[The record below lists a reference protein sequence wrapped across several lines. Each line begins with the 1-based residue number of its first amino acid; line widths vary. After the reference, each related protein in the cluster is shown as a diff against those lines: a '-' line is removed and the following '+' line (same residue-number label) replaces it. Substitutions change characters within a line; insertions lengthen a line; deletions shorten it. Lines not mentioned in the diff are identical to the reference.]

1 MIKKNYSELFELT
14 DAQIARLR
22 KEYMPFK
29 GKTLPVGMNRKIDGM
44 LDRLSTQQLVKLANT
59 DIPVIATAAK
69 GVAVM
74 KRGMKYKDFKQGLD
88 MGEADELQCEAC
100 WSGYKQVGLK
110 KKGDRMVPNC
120 VPESKELLDMQ
131 EADLSK
137 RQVKMVHKA
146 ADKLDKKDFMK
157 RYGKDGDSVRY
168 ATATNMVKKKL
179 GIDEKRALSSPEVA
193 ATLRQFIAQRPFID
207 NKKDYEELMRLAA
220 KDMGMFNARLNRMND
235 QTKEKVKSALQRKG
249 LTSHLTNE
257 KEPKGDKPMQEQ
269 SYKDKFNAT
278 MKDFGIKS
286 LGDLKSDEE
295 KKKFFKAV
303 DAKHDAKNE
312 MEEAMNTAMDGGT
325 SMPDMNLKAMKMNAM
340 KMSEPMKKMDD
351 KETENP
357 KKDADMSKVKDKQ
370 VMLKAMMKK
379 EAEVPAEPM
388 GKLKTGEKMKN
399 EEAEPLTRPT
409 MSLKD
414 KMKINAMKMPIRSMK
429 MNAMKNMNAMKM
441 EMMKEMMEMMKKEM
455 MKEMDDMPEMMK
467 KEMMKEMKNMAEMKM
482 KSEMKKMEMMKAE
495 RDPAKME
502 MMKSEMMKEMMKE
515 MKMEM
520 MKKMKEMMKEYGSM
534 NAMKKPMNA
543 MAMKKESNKYLDT
556 KAGSIQDIARQ
567 MFEKEHQI
575 VEVKEND
582 IEKMIADYLKKGGTI
597 TKLPPALAK
606 GMKPSDMQKYK
617 VGDKGVIKSMKMK
630 EVRDFV
636 ETYNKHFL
644 TNWAAEELMLER
656 RFEVT
661 EYFFSDLGGQVGL
674 TVVVDAVNEDQ
685 AAKKAE
691 PKIEKLRNSSLA
703 NKMRVDDPT
712 GDLADVDPTTRP
724 LNYTDIDKDMRP

>member
-582 IEKMIADYLKKGGTI
+582 IEKMITDYLKKGGTI

-656 RFEVT
+656 RYEVT

>member
-1 MIKKNYSELFELT
+1 MIQKNYSELFELT

-131 EADLSK
+131 EADLTK

-179 GIDEKRALSSPEVA
+179 GIDEQRALSSPEVA

-207 NKKDYEELMRLAA
+207 NKRDYEELMRLAA

-543 MAMKKESNKYLDT
+543 MYGEEKKYLKT
-556 KAGSIQDIARQ
+556 KPGSLEEAVLVSRGLI
-567 MFEKEHQI
+567 
-575 VEVKEND
+575 
-582 IEKMIADYLKKGGTI
+582 KK
-597 TKLPPALAK
+597 
-606 GMKPSDMQKYK
+606 
-617 VGDKGVIKSMKMK
+617 
-630 EVRDFV
+630 
-636 ETYNKHFL
+636 
-644 TNWAAEELMLER
+644 
-656 RFEVT
+656 
-661 EYFFSDLGGQVGL
+661 
-674 TVVVDAVNEDQ
+674 
-685 AAKKAE
+685 
-691 PKIEKLRNSSLA
+691 
-703 NKMRVDDPT
+703 
-712 GDLADVDPTTRP
+712 
-724 LNYTDIDKDMRP
+724 

>member
-1 MIKKNYSELFELT
+1 MIQKNYSELFEFTATQL
-14 DAQIARLR
+14 AALKRA
-22 KEYMPFK
+22 YMPLK
-29 GKTLPVGMNRKIDGM
+29 GKTLSMTQINKLQDM
-44 LDRLSTQQLVKLANT
+44 LGKLSKDQLVKLANT
-59 DIPVIATAAK
+59 DIPFVATGAK
-69 GVAVM
+69 SMAVM
-74 KRGMKYKDFKQGLD
+74 KRGMKWSDFKQGLD
-88 MGEADELQCEAC
+88 MSEADELQCEAC

-179 GIDEKRALSSPEVA
+179 GIDEQRTLSSPEVA

-207 NKKDYEELMRLAA
+207 NKRDYEELMRLAA

-235 QTKEKVKSALQRKG
+235 QTKEKVKSALARKG

-312 MEEAMNTAMDGGT
+312 AMNTAMDGGM
-325 SMPDMNLKAMKMNAM
+325 SMPDMNLKAMKKMNAM

-379 EAEVPAEPM
+379 ENLDEALPGGQQIIRVIPNRGDKESKQAFDFYSKQTGGKIGSYGVKDNTNFITLSVPTKKVATAKRAMANKKFGQYNVKVVGSNYLDKFEEVPAEPM
-388 GKLKTGEKMKN
+388 KKLSTGEKMK

-429 MNAMKNMNAMKM
+429 MNAMKDMNAMKM

-543 MAMKKESNKYLDT
+543 MMKKESNKYLDT
-556 KAGSIQDIARQ
+556 KSGSIQDVARQ

-582 IEKMIADYLKKGGTI
+582 IEKMIAD
-597 TKLPPALAK
+597 
-606 GMKPSDMQKYK
+606 
-617 VGDKGVIKSMKMK
+617 
-630 EVRDFV
+630 
-636 ETYNKHFL
+636 
-644 TNWAAEELMLER
+644 
-656 RFEVT
+656 
-661 EYFFSDLGGQVGL
+661 
-674 TVVVDAVNEDQ
+674 
-685 AAKKAE
+685 
-691 PKIEKLRNSSLA
+691 IEKL
-703 NKMRVDDPT
+703 K
-712 GDLADVDPTTRP
+712 
-724 LNYTDIDKDMRP
+724 DKVRENGSTNGSY

>member
-1 MIKKNYSELFELT
+1 MIGIQKNYSELFEFTATQLAT
-14 DAQIARLR
+14 LKRA
-22 KEYMPFK
+22 YMPLK
-29 GKTLPVGMNRKIDGM
+29 GKTLTMPQINKLQAM
-44 LDRLSTQQLVKLANT
+44 LGKLSTDQLVKLANT
-59 DIPVIATAAK
+59 DIPFVATGAK
-69 GVAVM
+69 SMAVM
-74 KRGMKYKDFKQGLD
+74 KRGMKWSDFKQGLD
-88 MGEADELQCEAC
+88 MSEADELQCEAC
-100 WSGYKQVGLK
+100 WTGYKQVGLK

-131 EADLSK
+131 EADLTK

-257 KEPKGDKPMQEQ
+257 REPKGDKPMQEQ

-312 MEEAMNTAMDGGT
+312 VKEAMNTAMDGGM
-325 SMPDMNLKAMKMNAM
+325 SMPDMNLKAMKKMNAM

-388 GKLKTGEKMKN
+388 KKLNTGEKMKN

-429 MNAMKNMNAMKM
+429 MNAMKDMNAMKM
-441 EMMKEMMEMMKKEM
+441 EMMKEMTEMMKKEM

-467 KEMMKEMKNMAEMKM
+467 KEMMKEMKNMMEMKM

-543 MAMKKESNKYLDT
+543 MMKKESNKYLDT
-556 KAGSIQDIARQ
+556 KSGSIQDIARQ
-567 MFEKEHQI
+567 MFEKEHQL
-575 VEVKEND
+575 VEVKGDD
-582 IEKMIADYLKKGGTI
+582 IEKMISDYLKKGGTI

-606 GMKPSDMQKYK
+606 GMKQSDMQKHK

-644 TNWAAEELMLER
+644 TNWAAEELLER
-656 RFEVT
+656 
-661 EYFFSDLGGQVGL
+661 
-674 TVVVDAVNEDQ
+674 
-685 AAKKAE
+685 
-691 PKIEKLRNSSLA
+691 
-703 NKMRVDDPT
+703 
-712 GDLADVDPTTRP
+712 
-724 LNYTDIDKDMRP
+724 